1 MGYNMNESIEAKP
14 RSIDELARIAPAEMT
29 AEELDIWI
37 DYQAGIKAGEKT
49 HRECVELQ
57 QQHLDLMKIEFS
69 KQHEIASAEFQAEC
83 DAAAERLAAAKAA
96 AAEA

>member
-1 MGYNMNESIEAKP
+1 MSESVEESKP
-14 RSIDELARIAPAEMT
+14 RSIDELARITPTEMT

-37 DYQAGIKAGEKT
+37 DYQADIKASEKT

-57 QQHLDLMKIEFS
+57 QKHLDLMHSEYA

-96 AAEA
+96 AAAEA